1 MTRIPNHLNQHDRRA
16 ILSRFN
22 SPEVL
27 LLVGEDLTED
37 VLLICCDCNDACL
50 KIIANSLGIDV
61 EALWDVYDE
70 LCTREDLEE
79 GDSDW

>member
-1 MTRIPNHLNQHDRRA
+1 MTRIPNQLNQHDRRA

-27 LLVGEDLTED
+27 YLLGDDLTED
-37 VLLICCDCNDACL
+37 IVLICCDCNDECL
-50 KIIANSLGIDV
+50 TIIA
-61 EALWDVYDE
+61 EALDCPVEELWAVYDE